1 MRKVL
6 AVAVLDIRRL
16 WLTTGAIG
24 VALGIVPALAQVGG
38 AKISAEETF
47 LFVFGAAALVAGA
60 TFGSDFAEGKPSF
73 FFARPLST
81 LALFGGRIAALSG
94 LAAIACLGFSASHWL
109 SGPQSLVDSFFPI
122 TRFHLQTLAI
132 VWVVS
137 LNVAL
142 SAAASIQQTVTIR
155 DHVFEALRV
164 LAFLGTTALIVGLFA
179 DVLIRAYNFNNSA
192 TFLKLLVPY
201 VVVAGF
207 LLSCAAIELG
217 RTNRLRITRVL
228 ILGMYL
234 YIALVFAAV
243 LIAWTYVLHP
253 GAGAIRGVMIAFS
266 SPDGREAYVSA
277 RVDRGD
283 PAIFEPGFRVDLG
296 SGEVQRLT
304 ANAVSWMPG
313 MPERLG
319 LWHSRDGGTEVWVE
333 QTPLF
338 FLSALRRF
346 TRSLTFH
353 FKSSFGEAKPLQ
365 LPDGLEL
372 EWEIRSSLPSPI
384 SILPSSNGDLFA
396 VRWTDKKT
404 GVNLAFMS
412 PSRGQLSAINLSS
425 AKRTD
430 HAWAFLAS
438 GQLRVATL
446 QQAGGGQE
454 MEFVDIDPATGDLK
468 AVASADAGETPRVR
482 FDGSATRA
490 LIVSG
495 PASERRV
502 SLVQLEGSPQAP
514 GQILATGKQANL
526 EADFLADGRVAV
538 IVRQPPTAE
547 LRLFSP
553 EGKPVFGV
561 PLGGG
566 LTTIGSEPF
575 PNVLSVSTTFGGK
588 SEVALIDT
596 TSGKVLRRIAG
607 VHAPSSWTSGASE
620 APPPPGSPGARIL
633 MSLDGKLYL
642 LPSLTEEP
650 RLLLPRP

>member
-24 VALGIVPALAQVGG
+24 VALGIVPALAQGVGT
-38 AKISAEETF
+38 KISAEETF
-47 LFVFGAAALVAGA
+47 RFVFGAAALVAGA
-60 TFGSDFAEGKPSF
+60 TFGSDFAEGKASF

-81 LALFGGRIAALSG
+81 MALFGGRIAALSG

-137 LNVAL
+137 LFFAL
-142 SAAASIQQTVTIR
+142 AAAAHTRQTATRGIR
-155 DHVFEALRV
+155 DRVFGALRT
-164 LAFLGTTALIVGLFA
+164 LGACGTTALMVGLFA
-179 DVLIRAYNFNNSA
+179 DILIRAYRSP
-192 TFLKLLVPY
+192 TPMKLFFWSY
-201 VVVAGF
+201 VVAGF
-207 LLSCAAIELG
+207 LSSCAAIELG
-217 RTNRLRITRVL
+217 RTNRLRIIRVL
-228 ILGMYL
+228 NLATYL
-234 YIALVFAAV
+234 HTALVFAAV

-253 GAGAIRGVMIAFS
+253 GAGAIRGVMSAFS
-266 SPDGREAYVSA
+266 SPDGREAYVFA

-304 ANAVSWMPG
+304 ANAVSFMPG
-313 MPERLG
+313 MPEESLG

-338 FLSALRRF
+338 YLYAVRRF

-365 LPDGLEL
+365 LPDGLEV
-372 EWEIRSSLPSPI
+372 EWEIGSFLPI

-430 HAWAFLAS
+430 RAWAFLAS

-468 AVASADAGETPRVR
+468 TVASADAGDTPRVR

-514 GQILATGKQANL
+514 GQILATGKHANL

-553 EGKPVFGV
+553 EGKPVFVV